1 MSAFSS
7 SYWLED
13 QNSGDLARWAAAAAV
28 VVCLHAGAVAFLL
41 SWHEPV
47 EIGDKSD
54 IVTVELAPID
64 ATPDAVARDMAPAPE
79 SMVESKPVP
88 QPQQQQKPP
97 EEVKIEQPPDADAI
111 LPAPA
116 VKPLENTEE
125 ARPSA
130 PRTAEKVK
138 GGAPRIEASW
148 QTSLVRQIQRYKRYP
163 PQAQTRNEQG
173 VVLLGFSLDR
183 DGRVLAHRIVQSSG
197 YAALDDEVMAMIM
210 RAEPLP
216 PFPASMPQARL
227 DLTVPIRFSLQ

>member
-13 QNSGDLARWAAAAAV
+13 QNSGDLARWTAAAV
-28 VVCLHAGAVAFLL
+28 IVVGLHAGAVAFLL
-41 SWHEPV
+41 NWHEPV
-47 EIGDKSD
+47 EIGDESD

-64 ATPDAVARDMAPAPE
+64 ATPDAVARDIAPAPE

-116 VKPLENTEE
+116 VKPLEKTEE
-125 ARPSA
+125 ARPAA

-138 GGAPRIEASW
+138 GGAPRIEPSW

-197 YAALDDEVMAMIM
+197 YVDLDNEVMEMIM

-216 PFPASMPQARL
+216 PFPESMPQARL
-227 DLTVPIRFSLQ
+227 DLTVPIRFSLH